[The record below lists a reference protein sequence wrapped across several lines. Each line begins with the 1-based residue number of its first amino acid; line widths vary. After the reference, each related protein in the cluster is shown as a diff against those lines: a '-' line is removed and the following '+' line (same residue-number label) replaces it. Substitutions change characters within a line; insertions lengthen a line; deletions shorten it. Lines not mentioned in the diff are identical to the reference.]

1 MILSEKELQNS
12 LILLGAYVGIT
23 FHQEYTVEALPSSRP
38 KASTTRRFDLVQK
51 VGNEVRIIELKKE
64 MVTLADVADIIGIRG
79 YSKLARNNFPNEE
92 VGVYLMSPLA
102 VGIQEEALT
111 LLEEISTYCA
121 YVPIEELGRAMFE
134 LYISQLPTKG
144 KWQAK
149 RLYQEFKHI
158 IGPYDLSAIEFK

>member
-1 MILSEKELQNS
+1 MILSEKVLQNS

-23 FHQEYTVEALPSSRP
+23 FHQEYTVEALPNSN
-38 KASTTRRFDLVQK
+38 AATRRFDLVQK

-64 MVTLADVADIIGIRG
+64 MVTLAHVADIIGIRG

-102 VGIQEEALT
+102 MGIQEEALT

-121 YVPIEELGRAMFE
+121 YVSIEELGRAMFE
-134 LYISQLPTKG
+134 LYISQLPTNG